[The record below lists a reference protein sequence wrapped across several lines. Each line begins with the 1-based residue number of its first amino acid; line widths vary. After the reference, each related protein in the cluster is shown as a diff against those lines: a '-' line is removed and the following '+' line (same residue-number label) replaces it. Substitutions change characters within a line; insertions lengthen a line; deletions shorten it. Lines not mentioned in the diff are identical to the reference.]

1 MEQHQKLQ
9 PEFRVL
15 VLLASIGFFMQAL
28 DTTIIFTALPAI
40 AESLHENPL
49 DIHGVIIAYVLAVAA
64 GIPLSGW
71 LADKFGLRNT
81 YFAAILIFTVAS
93 LGCGLSQNLDQLIGF
108 RVLQGVGG
116 ALLMPVARLALLK
129 IIPRTQFVSAIS
141 TMNISGLIGP
151 LVGPAL
157 GGWLVKVATWHWVFW
172 VNVPIGLIGLFFT
185 LKVMP
190 NITEKS
196 VKRFD
201 LSGFVLLLITMLGIV
216 MGIEMASNPE
226 FSTSFIT
233 GVLIASV
240 CAAFIYAYH
249 SHLHEQALFI
259 AELFKNKLFT
269 VGILGNL
276 FARLGG
282 NSLPFLL
289 PLMLQIAFGV
299 EPFMA
304 GLMMTPLVLGSLF
317 SKPITRP
324 IIQALGYRHFLILN
338 SVLVGLCIASF
349 SLTSIDTSIWFRGL
363 QFFGFGILN
372 SLQFVA
378 MNSLTLSELSAQQ
391 ASSGN
396 SFLSMIMM
404 LSMSIGI
411 ALAGT
416 LLNMFME
423 QSGAQ
428 NSVDAFHYTLLC
440 LGAINIV
447 TALIFSRI
455 PKNMAT

>member
-1 MEQHQKLQ
+1 MEEHNKLQ

-40 AESLHENPL
+40 AESLNENPL
-49 DIHGVIIAYVLAVAA
+49 DIHGVVIGYVLAVAG

-81 YFAAILIFTVAS
+81 YFAAILIFTAAS
-93 LGCGLSQNLDQLIGF
+93 LGCGFSHNLNQLIGF
-108 RVLQGVGG
+108 RILQGFGG
-116 ALLMPVARLALLK
+116 ALLMPVARLSLLK
-129 IIPRTQFVSAIS
+129 IVPRTQFVSAIS

-151 LVGPAL
+151 LIGPAL
-157 GGWLVKVATWHWVFW
+157 GGWIVKSTTWHWVFW

-190 NITEKS
+190 NIIEEK
-196 VKRFD
+196 VKPFD
-201 LSGFVLLLITMLGIV
+201 LSGFILLLITMVGIV
-216 MGIEMASNPE
+216 LGIEMASSPE
-226 FSTSFIT
+226 FSTS
-233 GVLIASV
+233 LIISLLVASI
-240 CAAFIYAYH
+240 CAALTYAYH
-249 SHLHEQALFI
+249 AHLHEQALFR
-259 AELFKNKLFT
+259 ADLFKNRLFT
-269 VGILGNL
+269 IGILGNL

-289 PLMLQIAFGV
+289 PLMLQIGFGI
-299 EPFMA
+299 EPLMA

-324 IIQALGYRHFLILN
+324 IIQSLGYRRFLIIN

-349 SLTSIDTSIWFRGL
+349 SLTSIETPIWFRAL
-363 QFFGFGILN
+363 HFFIFSILN

-404 LSMSIGI
+404 LSMSVGI

-416 LLNMFME
+416 LLNVFMDVYAH
-423 QSGAQ
+423 SA
-428 NSVDAFHYTLLC
+428 SIDAFHSTLLC
-440 LGAINIV
+440 LGAINII
-447 TALIFSRI
+447 TAFIFSKISNRSE
-455 PKNMAT
+455 

>member
-1 MEQHQKLQ
+1 MEQHNKLQ

-49 DIHGVIIAYVLAVAA
+49 DIHGVIIGYVLAVAA

-71 LADKFGLRNT
+71 LADKFGLRNA
-81 YFAAILIFTVAS
+81 YFAAIFIFTVAS
-93 LGCGLSQNLDQLIGF
+93 LGCGLSQNLNQLIAF
-108 RVLQGVGG
+108 RVLQGLGG

-172 VNVPIGLIGLFFT
+172 VNIPIGIIGMIFT
-185 LKVMP
+185 FKVMP
-190 NITEKS
+190 NIIEKT
-196 VKRFD
+196 VKQFD
-201 LSGFVLLLITMLGIV
+201 LSGFVLLVITMMGIV
-216 MGIEMASNPE
+216 LGIEMASNPE
-226 FSTSFIT
+226 YSST
-233 GVLIASV
+233 LIAGV
-240 CAAFIYAYH
+240 FVAAGCAALIYAYH
-249 SHLHEQALFI
+249 AHLHTQAIFR
-259 AELFKNKLFT
+259 AELFQNKLFT
-269 VGILGNL
+269 IGILGNL

-282 NSLPFLL
+282 NSLPFIL
-289 PLMLQIAFGV
+289 PLMLQVAFGI
-299 EPFMA
+299 EPFIA

-324 IIQALGYRHFLILN
+324 IIQALGSKRFLFIN
-338 SVLVGLCIASF
+338 SILVGLCIASF
-349 SLTSIDTSIWFRGL
+349 AFITIDTPIWFRAVH
-363 QFFGFGILN
+363 FFIFGILN

-378 MNSLTLSELSAQQ
+378 MNTLTLKDLSIQQ
-391 ASSGN
+391 ASNGN

-416 LLNMFME
+416 LLNLFME
-423 QSGAQ
+423 QYGLQ
-428 NSVDAFHYTLLC
+428 RSVDAFHSTLLC
-440 LGAINIV
+440 LGAINII
-447 TALIFSRI
+447 TAFIFSRI
-455 PKNMAT
+455 PKDMAD

>member
-1 MEQHQKLQ
+1 MEQHHKLQ
-9 PEFRVL
+9 PKFRIL

-81 YFAAILIFTVAS
+81 YFAAIFIFTVAS

-201 LSGFVLLLITMLGIV
+201 LSGFVLLLITMIGIV
-216 MGIEMASNPE
+216 MGIEMALNPE
-226 FSTSFIT
+226 FSTLFIT
-233 GVLIASV
+233 GMLIASV

-249 SHLHEQALFI
+249 AHLHEQALFR

-269 VGILGNL
+269 VGIMGNL

-304 GLMMTPLVLGSLF
+304 GLMMIPLVLGSLF

-324 IIQALGYRHFLILN
+324 IIQALGYRRFLILN
-338 SVLVGLCIASF
+338 SVLVGVCIASF
-349 SLTSIDTSIWFRGL
+349 SLTSIDTPIWFRAL
-363 QFFGFGILN
+363 HFFVFGILN

-378 MNSLTLSELSAQQ
+378 MNSLTLSELSVQQ

-440 LGAINIV
+440 LGAINII
-447 TALIFSRI
+447 TAFIFSRI